1 MFGAYGQ
8 ETGGMVQCI
17 GMEKKGA
24 VPRRNGV
31 KMEQRKM
38 KKVSDSRVEQ
48 IYKIRPEHMNGA
60 GRLFG
65 GRLMEWIDEVAG
77 LVGIR
82 HAQTE
87 VLTASLYSF
96 KFIKWS
102 RKNDIIVLIGRMTYV
117 GNSSM
122 EVRVDTYK
130 ESMDGIRKPI
140 NRAYLTLV
148 AVDGEGKPVMV
159 PGLIIGSEAERAE
172 WEAGMRRREIRKQRK
187 EEGF

>member
-1 MFGAYGQ
+1 M
-8 ETGGMVQCI
+8 
-17 GMEKKGA
+17 
-24 VPRRNGV
+24 
-31 KMEQRKM
+31 
-38 KKVSDSRVEQ
+38 
-48 IYKIRPEHMNGA
+48 
-60 GRLFG
+60 
-65 GRLMEWIDEVAG
+65 
-77 LVGIR
+77 
-82 HAQTE
+82 
-87 VLTASLYSF
+87 
-96 KFIKWS
+96 
-102 RKNDIIVLIGRMTYV
+102 IVLIGRMTYV

>member
-38 KKVSDSRVEQ
+38 KNVSDSRVEQ
-48 IYKIRPEHMNGA
+48 IYKIRPE
-60 GRLFG
+60 
-65 GRLMEWIDEVAG
+65 
-77 LVGIR
+77 
-82 HAQTE
+82 
-87 VLTASLYSF
+87 VLTASVDSL
-96 KFIKWS
+96 KFIQGA
-102 RKNDIIVLIGRMTYV
+102 RQNDMIVLIGRMTYV

-130 ESMDGIRKPI
+130 EGMDGIRKPI